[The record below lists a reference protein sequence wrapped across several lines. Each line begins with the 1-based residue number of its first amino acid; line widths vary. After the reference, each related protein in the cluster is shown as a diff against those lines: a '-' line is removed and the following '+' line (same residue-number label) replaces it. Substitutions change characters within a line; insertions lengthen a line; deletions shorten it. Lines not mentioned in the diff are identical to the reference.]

1 MIPKTK
7 SILMIWEMIFG
18 LVVMYNII
26 TVPLLI
32 CFNWTVAEKTKEEIA
47 FDLAI
52 EFTWV
57 L

>member
-1 MIPKTK
+1 
-7 SILMIWEMIFG
+7 MIFG